1 MNRSRQLI
9 YQAWHES
16 AEHGDH
22 NCMRCMVQVHGA
34 GAWHEGTQVCIVNN

>member
-22 NCMRCMVQVHGA
+22 KHIRCMVQVHGMR
-34 GAWHEGTQVCIVNN
+34 GHKSV